1 MYLVYK
7 PEGSAE
13 PTRWKYDPKRLM
25 SPEMEKLERLTDRTY
40 GQFVSDVQSGSALC
54 RRALLYVFQKRQHP
68 TLKFN
73 EVTISWGELDFEYSR
88 AELLEIRADVAE
100 NASADKRD
108 SILAK
113 IDEEITDAFDDEDL
127 GKAELPSGD

>member
-1 MYLVYK
+1 MFLVYR
-7 PEGSAE
+7 PEGSDE

-40 GQFVSDVQSGSALC
+40 GQFVNDVQAGSALC
-54 RRALLYVFQKRQHP
+54 RRALLYVFLKRQHP

-73 EVTISWGELDFEYSR
+73 EVEISWGELDFEYSR
-88 AELLEIRADVAE
+88 TELLEIRSDVAE
-100 NASADKRD
+100 NAAADRRD

-113 IDEEITDAFDDEDL
+113 LDEEIAEAVDEDS
-127 GKAELPSGD
+127 GKAQPPSGD